1 MRRTAHRREKK
12 PGRISKL
19 SDETNLPL
27 YPHCLEWKT
36 KYFWNAEHGGRTWHE
51 KQNIQ
56 EKAQGKCAPHAYC
69 SHRRSHLPRCDL
81 HQSVIIPATVYVFW
95 NTRYRAMRSLW
106 PCWTPQE
113 PHPWLWMWVRLISII
128 RVTVL
133 KRVPKPLEGAQTIPG
148 SAYRDWKSLVPNGIW
163 PMAKVKS
170 PEGRSPGNCM
180 QPRTGQFCCRKL
192 MLTSHLWFSEQR
204 RPWHEPSSAGK
215 HSNHILTSSPGQA
228 EGLTHSHIQSLSGS
242 KNREFRCPVA
252 TIKEFQK
259 ADLGSLEEIN
269 FQESHAM
276 IIGSELC
283 SGKG

>member
-1 MRRTAHRREKK
+1 MENKIFLKCRTWRENLAREAEHPRKSTGKVRPTCVLFSSSFTLAKMWFASECYYTSHGLCFLKHALQGNEKPVALLDSTGTTPLALNVGEADLHHQGDCFKEGPKTSRRCSNDSRQCLQRLKK
-12 PGRISKL
+12 PGS
-19 SDETNLPL
+19 
-27 YPHCLEWKT
+27 
-36 KYFWNAEHGGRTWHE
+36 
-51 KQNIQ
+51 
-56 EKAQGKCAPHAYC
+56 
-69 SHRRSHLPRCDL
+69 
-81 HQSVIIPATVYVFW
+81 
-95 NTRYRAMRSLW
+95 
-106 PCWTPQE
+106 
-113 PHPWLWMWVRLISII
+113 
-128 RVTVL
+128 
-133 KRVPKPLEGAQTIPG
+133 
-148 SAYRDWKSLVPNGIW
+148 NGIW